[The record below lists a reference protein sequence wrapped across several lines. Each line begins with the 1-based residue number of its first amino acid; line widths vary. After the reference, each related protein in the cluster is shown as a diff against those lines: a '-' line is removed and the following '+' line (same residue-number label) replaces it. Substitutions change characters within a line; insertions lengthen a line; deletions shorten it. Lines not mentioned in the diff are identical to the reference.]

1 MILRGVTQDGLDGQ
15 WFPEVARCFSW
26 AVGSLTRSGLGMLL
40 TTRLWLLWVGLPQ
53 HNSVLHLRG
62 GGGDCVHGDGGH
74 EPVLHFLKAHWFNS
88 NVNLPRA
95 GCLFVVVRSDFQW
108 QFLSLM
114 MGWKARRKMKGR
126 GRISICVAND
136 LLTRDLMHTHRCLWW
151 RMVTGNPGLG
161 GNYKCFVTLCPSVLW
176 AERRCNLLFSL
187 LPLLLCSLREW
198 FITIFLSVQK
208 PCLTSHPVFC
218 IRRGGKLLGCGYA
231 EINQNI
237 LTNILTGS
245 WLLGS
250 LEPYLIPG
258 GCLSGQMWSS
268 ALLIHA

>member
-1 MILRGVTQDGLDGQ
+1 
-15 WFPEVARCFSW
+15 
-26 AVGSLTRSGLGMLL
+26 
-40 TTRLWLLWVGLPQ
+40 
-53 HNSVLHLRG
+53 
-62 GGGDCVHGDGGH
+62 
-74 EPVLHFLKAHWFNS
+74 
-88 NVNLPRA
+88 
-95 GCLFVVVRSDFQW
+95 
-108 QFLSLM
+108 M

-176 AERRCNLLFSL
+176 AEWRCNLLL
-187 LPLLLCSLREW
+187 ILIPLLLCSLREW

-245 WLLGS
+245 WSAWLFGTLSDSRRMSFRTDMKFSSLDTCIVERELGPS
-250 LEPYLIPG
+250 ACMG
-258 GCLSGQMWSS
+258 GFWVKVELNAQTLSIFGVLHELDS
-268 ALLIHA
+268 HARAHCTVCVCC